1 MELDFK
7 SVKSAPVWAE
17 FGAHCKRGL
26 VQNKIIERVV
36 YRITLFMHWFSYCS
50 RHHYNSYSFS
60 LELLIQNHVFCV
72 VFLLLTDR
80 KMPLPE
86 ETFNKAS
93 LLTKGIPW
101 NKKLLQNLAK
111 QEKWW
116 INNWPDPFWSVFK
129 INENNSFTHVWL
141 PGY

>member
-1 MELDFK
+1 MELGFK
-7 SVKSAPVWAE
+7 IVKSAPVWAG
-17 FGAHCKRGL
+17 FSVQRKHSL

-93 LLTKGIPW
+93 LLTKGIPY
-101 NKKLLQNLAK
+101 KKLLQNLAK
-111 QEKWW
+111 QEK
-116 INNWPDPFWSVFK
+116 
-129 INENNSFTHVWL
+129 
-141 PGY
+141 